1 MSFETEIG
9 THLANLIVEMVS
21 ITEEGV
27 SGFELDH
34 VKGMD
39 DFKSAKPIY
48 KQKALTAY
56 QKSFDKHEHEGQH
69 SAHEHGMSAAREVF
83 ARAKK
88 NAKANNNR
96 KFRDDAMSSMGLT
109 KVKGAVSGKTYWE
122 STEFSKRR
130 EPN

>member
-1 MSFETEIG
+1 MSYAKQIG
-9 THLANLIVEMVS
+9 NYLADLIVEMVS
-21 ITEEGV
+21 LAEEGV

-56 QKSFDKHEHEGQH
+56 QHSFDKHEHEGQH

-96 KFRDDAMSSMGLT
+96 RMRDDMMGSLGLT

-122 STEFSKRR
+122 
-130 EPN
+130 